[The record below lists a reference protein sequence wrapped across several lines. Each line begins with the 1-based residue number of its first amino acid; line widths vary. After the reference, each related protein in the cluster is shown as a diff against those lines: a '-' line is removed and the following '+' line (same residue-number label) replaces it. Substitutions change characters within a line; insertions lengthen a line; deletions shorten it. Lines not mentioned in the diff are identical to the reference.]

1 MVSLALCCTCS
12 RASTVVLAGQPCQ
25 SLCRSQGQLS
35 QGVMVGA
42 SMTEPSFEWL
52 RVRAQAISL
61 MHAQTGEE
69 LRSVTLEPMEVYAY
83 KVAFT
88 KV

>member
-1 MVSLALCCTCS
+1 MQA
-12 RASTVVLAGQPCQ
+12 Q
-25 SLCRSQGQLS
+25 S
-35 QGVMVGA
+35 
-42 SMTEPSFEWL
+42 
-52 RVRAQAISL
+52 ISL